1 MKKTLLSLILFFAAF
16 NMHAQSTRTIFV
28 TGGDFSTPFIKYVI
42 GLTHKSNPRI
52 CFIPTAS
59 ADNPYNINHWYELCA
74 DLPVHP
80 FVLRTFIN
88 SRPDQSTW
96 EETILSMD
104 AIVVGGG
111 STLNMMAIWKA
122 QGIDTVLRK
131 AYEKGV
137 VMAGGSA
144 GSLCWFSSGITDSRP
159 KQLTLVD
166 CLGFI
171 QTSHCPH
178 YHSEPGRKPLYR
190 QEILSGHLPAG
201 YACDDRAGILFE
213 NEKRIKSVAADQ
225 NSHTYFVSVAD
236 GKIKEEELPI
246 EPLPT
251 P

>member
-1 MKKTLLSLILFFAAF
+1 MKKILFPFITLLFAI
-16 NMHAQSTRTIFV
+16 NMHAQPTRTIFI

-42 GLTHKSNPRI
+42 SLTHKSNPRI
-52 CFIPTAS
+52 CFVPTAS
-59 ADNPYNINHWYELCA
+59 ADNPYSITHWYELCA
-74 DLPVHP
+74 ELPVHP

-88 SRPDQSTW
+88 SHPDQSTF

-111 STLNMMAIWKA
+111 S
-122 QGIDTVLRK
+122 
-131 AYEKGV
+131 
-137 VMAGGSA
+137 A
-144 GSLCWFSSGITDSRP
+144 GSLCWFTSGITDSRP

-178 YHSEPGRKPLYR
+178 YHSEPGRKPLYQ
-190 QEILSGHLPAG
+190 QEILTGHLPAG
-201 YACDDRAGILFE
+201 YACDDRAGILFQ
-213 NEKRIKSVAADQ
+213 NEKQIKSVAADQ
-225 NSHTYFVSVAD
+225 TSHTYFVSVAD

-246 EPLPT
+246 EQLPT